1 MNLFE
6 LFAKIS
12 VDTGDYE
19 REVKKSKKTAE
30 SLADSFDDVASS
42 ADDAGNEIE
51 DIGVSAKKTNKP
63 FGSLVNGLADLKAG
77 FDLISGVASK
87 AFEIF
92 MSLSEAFW
100 DLADATS
107 EYREQQGKLKTAF
120 ESAEYSAEDAKRV
133 YSDLYKILGDTDQ
146 AIEASQLMASLAENT
161 EDMSVWTKI
170 AAGVYG
176 TFGDALPIEG
186 LIESAN
192 ETARVGQVT
201 GNLADALNWASI
213 NEDEFNQKLAACTTE
228 SERNKTIMET
238 LSGVYDTASDAFY
251 RNNEQ
256 LIQSR
261 DNQLLLQESMG
272 NLGGVIEELKNSVLN
287 ELAPSFG
294 ELVNAFGD
302 VIAGAEGAEERFGLA
317 MTNMVAALDETLPV
331 FAEKMGLIIETMGNA
346 IADNSDVII
355 QTTADLMVKMQQEVL
370 LTGGKLLLSAGGEVI
385 ESYKRGV
392 LSAYGGVVDAGRR
405 IAEGVWQGIQSA
417 YSWLSSNIRNFFSG
431 IVEDAKSA
439 LGIHSPSTVF
449 AGIGKNMALGLGDG
463 WKSEY
468 NTIRD
473 DISNGLVFSSP
484 NENNG
489 MVRGRSEINVS
500 VTVSAGA
507 ISSQADATSIGRE
520 LGDSIARQIRYKGGI
535 AFA

>member
-42 ADDAGNEIE
+42 ADDAGNEIN
-51 DIGVSAKKTNKP
+51 DIGVSVKKTNKP

-201 GNLADALNWASI
+201 GSLADALNWASI

-370 LTGGKLLLSAGGEVI
+370 LTGGRLLLSAGGEVI
-385 ESYKRGV
+385 ESYKNGV

-507 ISSQADATSIGRE
+507 ISSQADATNIGRE